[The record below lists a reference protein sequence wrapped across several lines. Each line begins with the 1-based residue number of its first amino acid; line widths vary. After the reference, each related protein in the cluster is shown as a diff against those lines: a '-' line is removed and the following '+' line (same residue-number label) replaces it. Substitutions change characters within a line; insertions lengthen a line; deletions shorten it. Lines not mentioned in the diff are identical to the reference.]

1 MVLYKGAFV
10 DIEKLLDQMRRSEKA
25 RDDTEQ
31 MLVDLRK
38 TNAELLASN
47 TRSKDKIKD
56 LQSDVKSYSRKLSDV
71 EQTLSSTSVCH
82 YVFFSIYILFNN
94 CAIFLI
100 FFSFVEKVKRI
111 SFYPVQRIWSCV
123 SGVCKIWTQYVQKR
137 YVSYFRLLQ
146 EYIPI
151 KKTKFSFVTCRSREK
166 DKERGEKKERNVKE
180 KEITEDR
187 EKEKED
193 TKDAIKTEVKKE

>member
-1 MVLYKGAFV
+1 MILYKGAFV

-71 EQTLSSTSVCH
+71 EQTLSSTTVGQS
-82 YVFFSIYILFNN
+82 YLFYIIFFILLL
-94 CAIFLI
+94 FLI
-100 FFSFVEKVKRI
+100 S
-111 SFYPVQRIWSCV
+111 
-123 SGVCKIWTQYVQKR
+123 
-137 YVSYFRLLQ
+137 L
-146 EYIPI
+146 
-151 KKTKFSFVTCRSREK
+151 
-166 DKERGEKKERNVKE
+166 
-180 KEITEDR
+180 
-187 EKEKED
+187 
-193 TKDAIKTEVKKE
+193 